1 MSKNEKK
8 VKSKIKKFNLAD
20 IDEMKII
27 MIFSSPEKESA
38 IINKIAEYGGRVV
51 LTAFGAGIAK
61 RLGLQTTSTL
71 VGIACARK
79 EDADNILVAVDTELN
94 FSLPGMG
101 LGFTLDV
108 DGYLGAKGLF
118 V

>member
-1 MSKNEKK
+1 MNKNKKQPK
-8 VKSKIKKFNLAD
+8 VKAKKFSLSD
-20 IDEMKII
+20 IDELKMI
-27 MIFSSPEKESA
+27 MIFSSPEKETA
-38 IINKIAEYGGRVV
+38 IINKIAELGGRVI
-51 LTAFGAGIAK
+51 LTEVGAGVAK

-71 VGIACARK
+71 VVFACARK